1 LTWLFNSLFEVRG
14 LICWGGGCQ
23 RAWPYGLSEE
33 LHATYIT
40 LPAIWGA
47 LQAFFLAGLIM
58 IAIGTILI
66 ARLEKNVRRRNVKP
80 KARVPSGLNFYK
92 YGTA

>member
-1 LTWLFNSLFEVRG
+1 MREV
-14 LICWGGGCQ
+14 Q
-23 RAWPYGLSEE
+23 SLSEE

-47 LQAFFLAGLIM
+47 LQAFLLAGLIM

-66 ARLEKNVRRRNVKP
+66 TRVKKNVRRRNVKP
-80 KARVPSGLNFYK
+80 KTRVPSGLNFYK